1 MKRSVAVWILAA
13 ALMIAA
19 LGAAYVFLR
28 RPAGSAGNSS
38 APSAEETAY
47 LSQIQVTDAQM
58 SAAQNYIGDRIFYFD
73 AKVTNGGSKSVRTI
87 ELQLEYVDT
96 LAQVVLRESAY
107 PVTSR
112 MPPLEAGNTRAFRVS
127 YDHMPADWN
136 QAPPKIAV
144 TRVAF

>member
-13 ALMIAA
+13 ALVIAA
-19 LGAAYVFLR
+19 LGAAYVSLR
-28 RPAGSAGNSS
+28 RPAGSSGTSS
-38 APSAEETAY
+38 PPSVEETAY
-47 LSQIQVTDAQM
+47 LSQIRVTDSQM

-136 QAPPKIAV
+136 QAPPKV
-144 TRVAF
+144 TVIRVGF